1 MSENKSENKP
11 ENKDEPKE
19 LLNIVEDGLTI
30 NKESVPFM
38 AFADP
43 GIIKIRES
51 LVSEE
56 RQNGPCDPLKWDL
69 KKIAARIVGNPEWLK
84 NK

>member
-1 MSENKSENKP
+1 MS

-19 LLNIVEDGLTI
+19 LLNVVEDGLII
-30 NKESVPFM
+30 NSDNVPFM

-43 GIIKIRES
+43 GIIKIRAK

-56 RQNGPCDPLKWDL
+56 KPNGPNNPLKWDL
-69 KKIAARIVGNPEWLK
+69 KKIAAGIVGNPEWLK
-84 NK
+84 SK